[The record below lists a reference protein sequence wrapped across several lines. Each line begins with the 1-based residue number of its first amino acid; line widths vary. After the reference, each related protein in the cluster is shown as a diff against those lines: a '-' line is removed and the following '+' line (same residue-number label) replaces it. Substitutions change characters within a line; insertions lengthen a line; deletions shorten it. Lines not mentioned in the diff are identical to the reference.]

1 MDKDLAS
8 IQEARECIQKARAAG
23 EVLAAMEQKQL
34 DRLVEAIAKA
44 GRDHARELAQL
55 AVEETGFGVVEHKV
69 IKNLFAAEQVYEA
82 IREQKVVGLLG
93 KNDKEKTWDFGVPV
107 GVVAA
112 LVPSTNPT
120 STVLYKAMISLKAG
134 NPVVF
139 SPHPGALKCIL
150 RTVNLVRDAIERAGA
165 PVDAVTV
172 IKTPTLE
179 ATKELMGHRDTKLIL
194 ATGGGAMVRAAYSS
208 GTPAI
213 GVGPGNGPAYFH
225 PSCNLVRSV
234 KQVMD
239 SKTFDNGTICASEQS
254 VVVEKSFASQVRA
267 EFERQ
272 GGYFLS
278 KEQRDTLGAFILR
291 ANGTMNPAIV
301 GKSMAELCRLAG
313 LTGVPATARVFLVPE
328 AGVGKGYPFSNEKL
342 GLILAYYV
350 EEDEDQALKRCVEIL
365 RHEGAGHTFAIHAQD
380 ERVVEKFA
388 FAVPAS
394 RVLVNTPAS
403 LGGIGATT
411 DLFPALTL
419 GCGAVGGSST
429 SNNIGPL
436 DLVNIKR
443 VAWGKRELEELK
455 GGEEH
460 CHSNSI
466 SNSLS
471 QADLQWI
478 IREALSRL
486 R

>member
-1 MDKDLAS
+1 
-8 IQEARECIQKARAAG
+8 
-23 EVLAAMEQKQL
+23 
-34 DRLVEAIAKA
+34 
-44 GRDHARELAQL
+44 
-55 AVEETGFGVVEHKV
+55 
-69 IKNLFAAEQVYEA
+69 
-82 IREQKVVGLLG
+82 
-93 KNDKEKTWDFGVPV
+93 
-107 GVVAA
+107 VAA

-120 STVLYKAMISLKAG
+120 STVLYKAMICLKAG
-134 NPVVF
+134 NSVVF
-139 SPHPGALKCIL
+139 SPHPGALKCII
-150 RTVNLVRDAIERAGA
+150 RAVNLVRDAVERAGG

-194 ATGGGAMVRAAYSS
+194 ATGGSAMVRAAYSS

-254 VVVEKSFASQVRA
+254 VVVEKSFAPQVKA

-278 KEQRDTLGAFILR
+278 KEQRDTLGAFVLR

-328 AGVGKGYPFSNEKL
+328 EGVGKGYPFSNEKL

-350 EEDEDQALKRCVEIL
+350 EEDQDRALARCVELL

-380 ERVVEKFA
+380 DTVVERFA
-388 FAVPAS
+388 RAVPAS

-411 DLFPALTL
+411 DLFPAMTL

-455 GGEEH
+455 GGEEP
-460 CHSNSI
+460 CQNSSSNI
-466 SNSLS
+466 T
-471 QADLQWI
+471 QAQIRWI
-478 IREALSRL
+478 VQEALSRL